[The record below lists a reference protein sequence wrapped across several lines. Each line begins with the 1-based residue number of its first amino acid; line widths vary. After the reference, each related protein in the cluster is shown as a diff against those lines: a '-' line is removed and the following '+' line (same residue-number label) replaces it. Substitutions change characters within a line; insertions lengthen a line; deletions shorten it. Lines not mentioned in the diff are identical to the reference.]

1 MRRAFL
7 CLGLIVAGAAF
18 SACGGS
24 QDAVSTTVTTTARK
38 TRPSYAGKPSPTFPR
53 HLWVCLDGPIGP
65 ANVAIQ
71 MAVEKG
77 FFADVGLSVSAGVP
91 VVPRRPVRYVSA
103 YTDDIAVTQQPQA
116 AMGKARG
123 APIVAVGSLISQPTA
138 ALIWLKKSGIQGVAD
153 LRNKTIAVPGIPYQQ
168 EMLESI
174 LEEAGIAP
182 DEVEVKNVNYKLVPV
197 LLAGKADAIFG
208 GSWNIEG
215 VALRELG
222 LKPVIKRVE
231 EFGVPAYDELV
242 VITRADR
249 AAREPQ
255 VVRKFMS
262 ALNRG
267 VAAAKR
273 NPALASKL
281 IEYGGSRYRGISKR
295 QTNAELRAT
304 LPLLSPDGYFDPD
317 QTGRLLTWMHA
328 QGMIGH
334 QLSSSELFTNEYL
347 SGG

>member
-1 MRRAFL
+1 M
-7 CLGLIVAGAAF
+7 
-18 SACGGS
+18 
-24 QDAVSTTVTTTARK
+24 TTAARK

-53 HLWVCLDGPIGP
+53 HLWVCLDGPITA
-65 ANVAIQ
+65 ANVAVQ
-71 MAVEKG
+71 MAIEKG
-77 FFADVGLSVSAGVP
+77 FFADVGLSVSNAGAP
-91 VVPRRPVRYVSA
+91 VRPRRPVRYIAA

-138 ALIWLKKSGIQGVAD
+138 AMIWLKKSGIQGVAD
-153 LRNKTIAVPGIPYQQ
+153 LRNKTIAVPGIPYQKQ
-168 EMLESI
+168 MLESI

-182 DEVEVKNVNYKLVPV
+182 DEVEIKNVNYKLIPV
-197 LLAGKADAIFG
+197 LRAGKADAIFG

-267 VAAAKR
+267 VAAAKK

-295 QTNAELRAT
+295 QTNAQMRAT

-317 QTGRLLTWMHA
+317 QTGRLLTWMHGE
-328 QGMIGH
+328 GMIGE
-334 QLSSSELFTNEYL
+334 QPSISDLFTNRYL
-347 SGG
+347 SGS